1 MGVGRVGEKLGV
13 VRSLALERQQPYA
26 PELRWSG
33 LNLEYG
39 ASAVFPCGQ
48 SLRSIGTATFPH

>member
-1 MGVGRVGEKLGV
+1 MGRVGEEFGV
-13 VRSLALERQQPYA
+13 VRSLALERQQPHA
-26 PELRWSG
+26 SDLWRSG